1 MKVLVTGGAGFIG
14 SHLVDRLLAKGDKVV
29 CVDNFL
35 LGEKKHLENALGNE
49 RFRMHAFDLMELE
62 KLDDLFRKE
71 KFDMVYHLAANS
83 DIKLGH
89 REIRR
94 DLDNTFLTTF
104 NVLTC
109 MKKNDVKEILFASS
123 SAVYGELNESLSESS
138 GPLFPIS
145 LYGSAKLASE
155 AYISGFRENY
165 DMKVW
170 IIRFP
175 NVVGWRLTHGV
186 IYDFLNRLDVNKSE
200 LLVLGDGKQQKP
212 YLYIDDLI
220 HAVECIYEKS
230 KDKMN
235 CFNVAGN
242 SVTSVERIVDIVIHK
257 LGLQSIKIV
266 YTGQER
272 GWIGD
277 VPRFKYDTK
286 KVQELDWKPS
296 MTSDEAVRLS
306 VEKELQYRKI
316 CL

>member
-35 LGEKKHLENALGNE
+35 LGKKEHLKNALGSE
-49 RFRMHAFDLMELE
+49 RFRMYAFDLMELE
-62 KLDDLFRKE
+62 KLDEMFREE

-89 REIRR
+89 SKIRR

-104 NVLTC
+104 NVLAC
-109 MKKNDVKEILFASS
+109 MKEHDVKEILFASS
-123 SAVYGELNESLSESS
+123 SAVYGELNEPLSESS

-145 LYGSAKLASE
+145 LYGASKLASE

-165 DMKVW
+165 GMKAW

-175 NVVGWRLTHGV
+175 NVIGWRLTHGV
-186 IYDFLNRLDVNKSE
+186 IYDFLNRLEVNKSE

-220 HAVECIYEKS
+220 
-230 KDKMN
+230 
-235 CFNVAGN
+235 
-242 SVTSVERIVDIVIHK
+242 
-257 LGLQSIKIV
+257 
-266 YTGQER
+266 
-272 GWIGD
+272 
-277 VPRFKYDTK
+277 
-286 KVQELDWKPS
+286 
-296 MTSDEAVRLS
+296 
-306 VEKELQYRKI
+306 
-316 CL
+316 

>member
-1 MKVLVTGGAGFIG
+1 MKILVTGGAGFIG

-35 LGEKKHLENALGNE
+35 LGKKEHLGNALDNE
-49 RFRMHAFDLMELE
+49 QFRMHTFDLMELG
-62 KLDDLFRKE
+62 KLDDLFREE

-83 DIKLGH
+83 DIEQGY
-89 REIRR
+89 RQIRR

-109 MKKNDVKEILFASS
+109 MKKHNVKEILFASS
-123 SAVYGELNESLSESS
+123 SAVYGELNEPLSESS

-145 LYGSAKLASE
+145 LYGAAKLASE
-155 AYISGFRENY
+155 AYMSSFRENY
-165 DMKVW
+165 GMKVW
-170 IIRFP
+170 IMRFP

-186 IYDFLNRLDVNKSE
+186 IYDFLNKLESDNSK

-220 HAVECIYEKS
+220 CAIECIYEES

-242 SVTSVERIVDIVIHK
+242 SVTSVERIVDIVVHQ
-257 LGLQSIKIV
+257 LGLRDIKIA

-277 VPRFKYDTK
+277 VPRFVFDTK
-286 KVQELDWKPS
+286 KVQELNWKPS

-306 VEKELQYRKI
+306 VEKELQYRGKR
-316 CL
+316 L